1 MCSLAPC
8 HGSGNCCRARKM
20 VDEAE
25 VVTPTDPM
33 PALRQ
38 ERQMKRMTIRVPP
51 VLASRDPIRS
61 LILFCFAA
69 SLFLGR
75 SGNAAELSSAAERP
89 PFPRPL
95 SDYHDREIPGLIN
108 KLVHRVEVEPF
119 NLFSTLIFFCAIAHT
134 FLTSVFTKIS
144 RRYEHEFDALEAHEE
159 HPVFGTAAA
168 RRRDKL
174 QFRAQAWGFM
184 GEVEAVFGVWLIPL
198 FLTIIFMK
206 GWSTLVGY
214 SASVNAAEPIFV
226 VVIMAMASSLPV
238 LRIAERSL
246 ASVAAIGG
254 YGPAAWWLTILS
266 VGPLLG
272 SFITEPGAMT
282 ICALLLRNRIYCLN
296 PGQELRYATLGLLFV
311 AISVG
316 GTLSHFAAPPV
327 VMVAST
333 WNWDFL
339 HMLGNFG
346 WKASLGIFVSNTVYF
361 LRYRKELFA
370 LKPILFRDITDRRPI
385 PKRIIV
391 IHLLFIVWTVAT
403 AHYPTLVIIGF
414 LFYLAF
420 VQATSRH
427 QENASIRGPLLVGF
441 FLISLVLHGTC
452 QQWWLEPVLR
462 GLSEWPLMISA
473 TILTGFN
480 DNAAITYL
488 ASLVPDFSE
497 QLKYAVMAGAVTG
510 GGLTVIANAPNPVGQ
525 AILGKEFGGN
535 GVAPL
540 GLFLAAIPPTVIV
553 GACFM
558 LFR

>member
-1 MCSLAPC
+1 MIEKGRQIRGLTIRP
-8 HGSGNCCRARKM
+8 R
-20 VDEAE
+20 
-25 VVTPTDPM
+25 
-33 PALRQ
+33 PAL
-38 ERQMKRMTIRVPP
+38 TN
-51 VLASRDPIRS
+51 RS
-61 LILFCFAA
+61 LLRTLILLFSAA
-69 SLFLGR
+69 SLFTGR
-75 SGNAAELSSAAERP
+75 LGNAAELSPVPESPA
-89 PFPRPL
+89 FPRPS
-95 SDYHDREIPGLIN
+95 SDYHDREMAGLMN
-108 KLVHRVEVEPF
+108 KLLHRVKVEPF
-119 NLFSTLIFFCAIAHT
+119 NLISTLIFFFAIVHT
-134 FLTSVFTKIS
+134 FLTSVFTRIS
-144 RRYEHEFDALEAHEE
+144 HRYERAYNALEAQEK
-159 HPVFGTAAA
+159 HPEFGAVIA

-206 GWSTLVGY
+206 GWSTLVSY

-226 VVIMAMASSLPV
+226 VVIMAMASSRPILG
-238 LRIAERSL
+238 IAERAL
-246 ASVAAIGG
+246 ASVASIGG

-296 PGQELRYATLGLLFV
+296 PSLELRYATLGLLFV
-311 AISVG
+311 GVSVG
-316 GTLSHFAAPPV
+316 GTLTQFAAPPV
-327 VMVAST
+327 VMVAGT
-333 WNWDFL
+333 WEWDFF
-339 HMLGNFG
+339 HMLSNFG
-346 WKASLGIFVSNTVYF
+346 WKAALATFISNAAYF
-361 LRYRKELFA
+361 LRYRKELFS
-370 LKPILFRDITDRRPI
+370 LRPTRFSDITQARPI
-385 PKRIIV
+385 PKRIMV
-391 IHLLFIVWTVAT
+391 IHVLFIAWTVAT
-403 AHYPTLVIIGF
+403 GHYPTLVIVGF

-427 QENASIRGPLLVGF
+427 QEIASVRGPLLVGF
-441 FLISLVLHGTC
+441 FLASLVLHGTC
-452 QQWWLEPVLR
+452 QQWWLGPVLG

-488 ASLVPDFSE
+488 ASLVPNFSE

-525 AILGKEFGGN
+525 AILGKEFGQN
-535 GVAPL
+535 GVSPL
-540 GLFLAAIPPTVIV
+540 GLFLAAIIPTIIV